1 MKEWVSK
8 LLEVLFAFGFAF
20 AVVILADRK
29 LCRKAPE
36 IVVETKVDTLVLHD
50 TIVAVKPQYVTVRV
64 KDTIRVP
71 VQLDEFV
78 GEVQDSVTYIPMVI
92 QQKVYE
98 DSTYRAVVS
107 GPSISTYGP
116 SLDTISV
123 FRKTVFIDKEVTKTV
138 YVEPS
143 RWGIGVSAGYGLSK
157 GGLSPYIGVGVQY
170 SIWSPKKRR

>member
-8 LLEVLFAFGFAF
+8 LLEVLFAFGLAF

-29 LCRKAPE
+29 LCRQKPPQ
-36 IVVETKVDTLVLHD
+36 IVVETRVDTLIYHD
-50 TIVAVKPQYVTVRV
+50 TLVTYKPKYITKRVIDTMYVPLPVEDG
-64 KDTIRVP
+64 KDTVYAPLPR
-71 VQLDEFV
+71 E
-78 GEVQDSVTYIPMVI
+78 E
-92 QQKVYE
+92 KVYA

-107 GPSISTYGP
+107 GYLP
-116 SLDTISV
+116 SLDTMEV